1 MIRGKVHIF
10 GDDIDTDVIIPAPY
24 LISSNP
30 KELAQHAMEGVD
42 PDFSKKV
49 KEGDI
54 IVAGRNFG
62 CGSSREHA
70 PMALKG
76 AGVSC
81 VIAKSFA
88 RIFYRNAFNTGLLIL
103 ISPQAVDEAGEGDEI
118 EVEPS
123 KGIIRNIT
131 KEKEYHSAPVPP
143 FMQELLHS
151 GGLMNFLMKQV
162 RNNG

>member
-30 KELAQHAMEGVD
+30 KELAQHAMEGAD

-131 KEKEYHSAPVPP
+131 KGKEYHSAPVPP